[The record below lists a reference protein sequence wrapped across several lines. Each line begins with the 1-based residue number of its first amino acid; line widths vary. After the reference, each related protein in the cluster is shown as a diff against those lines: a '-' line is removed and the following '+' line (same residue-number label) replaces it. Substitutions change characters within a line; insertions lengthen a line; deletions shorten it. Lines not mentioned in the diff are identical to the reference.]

1 MVVCNSAAHVQ
12 HWQGIIP
19 DSHST
24 VHDRAPRAWSTP
36 ERGVNGEWWCAG
48 WRAEPV
54 GVGARGRAAPMTSTS
69 ATGGALARPPR
80 TQTCRTWLQKFDS
93 TCKRFFISRHGG
105 GPGRGHGRR
114 EGVETVQKL
123 CGSLAGSQ
131 GHPIAP
137 GRTGPTGKGGAI
149 QISDSREGVKPV
161 KIEAVYKYMY

>member
-19 DSHST
+19 DSHNT
-24 VHDRAPRAWSTP
+24 VHDRAPRACSTP

-48 WRAEPV
+48 WRTEPV

-69 ATGGALARPPR
+69 ATGDALARPPR
-80 TQTCRTWLQKFDS
+80 RLTCRTWLRKFDS

-123 CGSLAGSQ
+123 CGSLARSQ

-149 QISDSREGVKPV
+149 QISVAGKGLTDYHAGLMCLN
-161 KIEAVYKYMY
+161 IL